1 MYLIEKQ
8 LYAILYFIAK
18 SIYHERMR
26 AMFQENTKKRR
37 AGEIIGII
45 VIFILAILIVCTF
58 VVYGIFRDANKAP
71 SVFGH
76 RIYLMNGDG
85 MEPRIKQGSAVFIDE
100 GTMPEAEGNV
110 ILCDID
116 GRLAVVGFQGAQD
129 VTMLDG
135 SVQRKYIVKYD
146 NAPAEQVWAV
156 DEGDIIGRAISYDTT
171 LGAVIRFASSKT
183 GMLVIVIVPCALLV
197 IYEIVMLIISMKKGK
212 TADDMELEDIETIDA
227 ADMNFDTANALDFG
241 KMSDKPAANKQD
253 LQFDKVLEQN
263 PAPAKA
269 DAKLN
274 FTAPEDVKP
283 APALEPAPMPA
294 SEPKPAP
301 APAPMPKYTQASA
314 PAAAPVSSPTPTP
327 TPIPTPIPTPTPAPA
342 QTFAQEIRQA
352 AVQPAPQP
360 EYQPTFTEQKI
371 SEAASTLTSAAD
383 DQEQSMT
390 SRIDELIKLLEEE
403 KAKLAGK

>member
-1 MYLIEKQ
+1 
-8 LYAILYFIAK
+8 
-18 SIYHERMR
+18 
-26 AMFQENTKKRR
+26 MFQENTKKRG

-100 GTMPEAEGNV
+100 GALPEAEGNV

-116 GRLAVVGFQGAQD
+116 GRLAVVGFQGTQD

-197 IYEIVMLIISMKKGK
+197 IYEIIMLIVSLKKGR
-212 TADDMELEDIETIDA
+212 TSDDMELEEIDTIDT
-227 ADMNFDTANALDFG
+227 ADMNFSTESALDFG
-241 KMSDKPAANKQD
+241 RMSHKPAEKKQD
-253 LQFDKVLEQN
+253 LHFDKALTQK
-263 PAPAKA
+263 PAPSKA
-269 DAKLN
+269 EAKLN
-274 FTAPEDVKP
+274 FTAPENVKP
-283 APALEPAPMPA
+283 APATKPKTAPV
-294 SEPKPAP
+294 SAP
-301 APAPMPKYTQASA
+301 APAPIPEPAPASVPTSSSA
-314 PAAAPVSSPTPTP
+314 PAPKPTPVP
-327 TPIPTPIPTPTPAPA
+327 APKQEAPA
-342 QTFAQEIRQA
+342 QAFAQDIWQ
-352 AVQPAPQP
+352 QPAQSA
-360 EYQPTFTEQKI
+360 QPTSQPSFTEQKI
-371 SEAASTLTSAAD
+371 GEAASALTSAAEG
-383 DQEQSMT
+383 QEQSMT

>member
-1 MYLIEKQ
+1 M
-8 LYAILYFIAK
+8 F
-18 SIYHERMR
+18 YHERMR
-26 AMFQENTKKRR
+26 AMFQENTKKRG

-100 GTMPEAEGNV
+100 GAMPEAEGNV

-116 GRLAVVGFQGAQD
+116 GRLAVVGFQGTQD

-156 DEGDIIGRAISYDTT
+156 DEGDIIGRAISYDTA

-197 IYEIVMLIISMKKGK
+197 IYEIVMLIISLKKGK
-212 TADDMELEDIETIDA
+212 TADDMELEEIETIDT
-227 ADMNFDTANALDFG
+227 ADMNFNNANALDFG
-241 KMSDKPAANKQD
+241 RMSDKPAEKKQE
-253 LQFDKVLEQN
+253 LKFDKV
-263 PAPAKA
+263 PAPKPAKV
-269 DAKLN
+269 DAKLD
-274 FTAPEDVKP
+274 FTAPEAVKP
-283 APALEPAPMPA
+283 APAPKPVQ
-294 SEPKPAP
+294 EPKPAP
-301 APAPMPKYTQASA
+301 APAPTSA
-314 PAAAPVSSPTPTP
+314 PTFTP
-327 TPIPTPIPTPTPAPA
+327 TPIPAPAPTFTSTPTPAPVQA
-342 QTFAQEIRQA
+342 PAQEIKQEPA
-352 AVQPAPQP
+352 QPAAQP
-360 EYQPTFTEQKI
+360 SFVEQKI
-371 SEAASTLTSAAD
+371 SETASTLTSSAD
-383 DQEQSMT
+383 GQEQSMT

-403 KAKLAGK
+403 KAKLSGK

>member
-1 MYLIEKQ
+1 MQ
-8 LYAILYFIAK
+8 MF
-18 SIYHERMR
+18 YHERMR
-26 AMFQENTKKRR
+26 AMFQENTKKRG

-100 GTMPEAEGNV
+100 GAMPEAEGNV

-116 GRLAVVGFQGAQD
+116 GRLAVVGFQGTQD

-156 DEGDIIGRAISYDTT
+156 DEDDIIGRAISYDTA

-197 IYEIVMLIISMKKGK
+197 IYEIVMLIISLKKGK
-212 TADDMELEDIETIDA
+212 TTDDMELEEIETIDA
-227 ADMNFDTANALDFG
+227 SDMNFNPANALDFG
-241 KMSDKPAANKQD
+241 RMSKKPAERKQD
-253 LQFDKVLEQN
+253 IHFGDV
-263 PAPAKA
+263 PAPKPAKV
-269 DAKLN
+269 DAKLD
-274 FTAPEDVKP
+274 FTAPEAVKP
-283 APALEPAPMPA
+283 EPKPVQ
-294 SEPKPAP
+294 EPKPAP
-301 APAPMPKYTQASA
+301 APAPTPA
-314 PAAAPVSSPTPTP
+314 PTFTPTP
-327 TPIPTPIPTPTPAPA
+327 TSAPTFTPTPAPA
-342 QTFAQEIRQA
+342 PAPTPAQEIRQQPVQQA
-352 AVQPAPQP
+352 AQPS
-360 EYQPTFTEQKI
+360 FVEQKI
-371 SEAASTLTSAAD
+371 SETASALNSSAD
-383 DQEQSMT
+383 GQEQSMT

-403 KAKLAGK
+403 KAKLSGK

>member
-1 MYLIEKQ
+1 MCYNRLVLNARVYVLVNALAWKVI
-8 LYAILYFIAK
+8 LCYTIFHSAYAMF
-18 SIYHERMR
+18 YHERMR
-26 AMFQENTKKRR
+26 AMFQENTKKRG

-100 GTMPEAEGNV
+100 GAMPEAEGNV

-116 GRLAVVGFQGAQD
+116 GRLAVVGFQGTQD

-156 DEGDIIGRAISYDTT
+156 DEGDIIGRAISYDTA

-197 IYEIVMLIISMKKGK
+197 IYEIVMLVISLKKGK
-212 TADDMELEDIETIDA
+212 TADDMELEEIETIDA
-227 ADMNFDTANALDFG
+227 ADMNFNNANALDFG
-241 KMSDKPAANKQD
+241 RMSDKPTEKKQE
-253 LQFDKVLEQN
+253 LKFDKVTA
-263 PAPAKA
+263 PKPAKV
-269 DAKLN
+269 DAKLD
-274 FTAPEDVKP
+274 FTAPEAVKP
-283 APALEPAPMPA
+283 ASDKQTAQEY
-294 SEPKPAP
+294 KPA
-301 APAPMPKYTQASA
+301 
-314 PAAAPVSSPTPTP
+314 
-327 TPIPTPIPTPTPAPA
+327 PTPTPAPA
-342 QTFAQEIRQA
+342 FTPTPAPAPAPAQISAQEIRQESA
-352 AVQPAPQP
+352 QPAAQP
-360 EYQPTFTEQKI
+360 SFVEQKI
-371 SEAASTLTSAAD
+371 SEAASTLTSTENG
-383 DQEQSMT
+383 QEQSMT

-403 KAKLAGK
+403 KAKLSGK

>member
-1 MYLIEKQ
+1 
-8 LYAILYFIAK
+8 
-18 SIYHERMR
+18 
-26 AMFQENTKKRR
+26 MFQENTKKRG

-100 GTMPEAEGNV
+100 GAMPEAEGNV

-129 VTMLDG
+129 VTLIDG

-197 IYEIVMLIISMKKGK
+197 IYEIIMLVISMKKVK
-212 TADDMELEDIETIDA
+212 TNDDMELEEIDTIDT
-227 ADMNFDTANALDFG
+227 ADMNFSTESALDFG
-241 KMSDKPAANKQD
+241 RMSKKPTEKKQD
-253 LQFDKVLEQN
+253 LQFDKALTQK
-263 PAPAKA
+263 PAEPAKA

-274 FTAPEDVKP
+274 FTVPEAVKP
-283 APALEPAPMPA
+283 TPAQEPAPMPVQ
-294 SEPKPAP
+294 EPKPAP
-301 APAPMPKYTQASA
+301 ATAPTPKSAQASA
-314 PAAAPVSSPTPTP
+314 PAPAPVFTPTPTP
-327 TPIPTPIPTPTPAPA
+327 TPAPT
-342 QTFAQEIRQA
+342 QTFAQEIKQEPA
-352 AVQPAPQP
+352 QSAPQ
-360 EYQPTFTEQKI
+360 TSFADQKI
-371 SEAASTLTSAAD
+371 GEAASALTSAAEG
-383 DQEQSMT
+383 QEQSMT

>member
-1 MYLIEKQ
+1 
-8 LYAILYFIAK
+8 
-18 SIYHERMR
+18 
-26 AMFQENTKKRR
+26 MFQENTKKRG

-100 GTMPEAEGNV
+100 GAMPEAEGNV

-129 VTMLDG
+129 VTLIDG

-197 IYEIVMLIISMKKGK
+197 IYEIIMLVISMKKGK
-212 TADDMELEDIETIDA
+212 TNDDMELEEIDTIDT
-227 ADMNFDTANALDFG
+227 ADMNFSTESALDFG
-241 KMSDKPAANKQD
+241 RMSKKPAEKKQD
-253 LQFDKVLEQN
+253 LQFDKVLTQK
-263 PAPAKA
+263 PAEPAKA

-274 FTAPEDVKP
+274 FTVPEAVKP
-283 APALEPAPMPA
+283 TPAQEPAPMPVQ
-294 SEPKPAP
+294 EPKPAP
-301 APAPMPKYTQASA
+301 ATAPTPKSAQDSAPTPAPVFT
-314 PAAAPVSSPTPTP
+314 PTPTP
-327 TPIPTPIPTPTPAPA
+327 TPAPT
-342 QTFAQEIRQA
+342 QTFAQEIKQEPA
-352 AVQPAPQP
+352 QSAPQ
-360 EYQPTFTEQKI
+360 TSFADQKI
-371 SEAASTLTSAAD
+371 GEAASALTSAAEG
-383 DQEQSMT
+383 QEQSMT

>member
-1 MYLIEKQ
+1 
-8 LYAILYFIAK
+8 
-18 SIYHERMR
+18 
-26 AMFQENTKKRR
+26 MFQENTKKRG

-100 GTMPEAEGNV
+100 GAMPEAEGNV

-116 GRLAVVGFQGAQD
+116 GRLAVVGFQGTQD

-197 IYEIVMLIISMKKGK
+197 IYEIIMLIVSLKKGR
-212 TADDMELEDIETIDA
+212 TNDDMEFEDVDTIDT

-241 KMSDKPAANKQD
+241 RMSNHPAEKKQD
-253 LQFDKVLEQN
+253 LHFDKVSTQK
-263 PAPAKA
+263 PANT

-274 FTAPEDVKP
+274 FTAPEAVKP
-283 APALEPAPMPA
+283 APAQKPAPAPAQKPKPA
-294 SEPKPAP
+294 SATEFKQPTVSTPTPAP
-301 APAPMPKYTQASA
+301 APAPMPS
-314 PAAAPVSSPTPTP
+314 PEPVL
-327 TPIPTPIPTPTPAPA
+327 
-342 QTFAQEIRQA
+342 RQA
-352 AVQPAPQP
+352 APSQTFSQEIKQEPA
-360 EYQPTFTEQKI
+360 QPTQQTSFTEQKI
-371 SEAASTLTSAAD
+371 SEAASAFASTAD
-383 DQEQSMT
+383 GQEQSMT